1 MITRIPRLIDMGPEA
16 VHITA
21 QIMILLLAAN
31 GTPVLLERI
40 SGDRFQHPL
49 DGGCRFRD
57 GRPWFGPSKT
67 WRGFVGGV
75 LAATAVA
82 PWVGLPWSVGL
93 SIGTVSLL
101 GDLAS
106 SFLKRRLG
114 IPPSGMA
121 LGLDQIPEV
130 LFPLLWIR
138 ESFHLTWSYIAW
150 ATLLFLVAELGLSAV
165 LYRLHIRKRP
175 Y

>member
-1 MITRIPRLIDMGPEA
+1 MGPEA
-16 VHITA
+16 VQITA

-31 GTPVLLERI
+31 GTPVILERI
-40 SGDRFQHPL
+40 LGNRFQHPL
-49 DGGCRFRD
+49 DAGYRFLD

-75 LAATAVA
+75 LAAAGVA
-82 PWVGLPWSVGL
+82 PWVGLPWSQGL
-93 SIGTVSLL
+93 GIGAVSLL
-101 GDLAS
+101 GDLTS

-114 IPPSGMA
+114 IPASGMA

-130 LFPLLWIR
+130 LFPLLWVR
-138 ESFHLTWSYIAW
+138 EPFHLTWSYIAW
-150 ATLLFLVAELGLSAV
+150 ATLFFLVAELGLSVV